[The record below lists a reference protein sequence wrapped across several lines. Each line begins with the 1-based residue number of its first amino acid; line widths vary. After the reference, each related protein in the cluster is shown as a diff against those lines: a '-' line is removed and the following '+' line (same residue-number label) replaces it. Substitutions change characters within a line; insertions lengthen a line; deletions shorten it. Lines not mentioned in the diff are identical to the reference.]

1 MGTSDVS
8 GPELDDFEQ
17 ALLSMDQAAAAR
29 LLLTTYR
36 DNGPVAA
43 FNGLVIP
50 TLVRIGSGWEAGE
63 VALAQVYMS
72 GKMCQQLIGDLPTP
86 AIAPRTD
93 QPTMAIA
100 ILEDSHVLGKQ
111 IVVQMLLSAG
121 YSVTDWGARISV
133 AEVIDRVAREQIEVL
148 FLSVLM
154 LRSALLVS
162 QVRQGLSQLDLHPL
176 IVVGGAPFRF
186 DPDLAQEVG
195 ADYVGRSA
203 SDVLP
208 ILATIEASR

>member
-1 MGTSDVS
+1 MVLTEVN
-8 GPELDDFEQ
+8 GPEVDDFES
-17 ALLSMDQAAAAR
+17 ALLSMDQPAANR

-36 DNGPVAA
+36 EGGPVAA
-43 FNGLVIP
+43 FNDLVIP
-50 TLVRIGSGWEAGE
+50 ALVRIGSGWEAGD

-72 GKMCQQLIGDLPTP
+72 GRLCQQLIADLP
-86 AIAPRTD
+86 AAEARGRTN
-93 QPTMAIA
+93 QPKMAIG

-121 YSVTDWGARISV
+121 YSVTDWGARLSV
-133 AEVIDRVAREQIEVL
+133 EQVIERVAREQIDVL

-154 LRSALLVS
+154 LRSALMVA
-162 QVRQGLSQLDLHPL
+162 QVRQGLSQRGLHPV

-186 DPDLAQEVG
+186 DPDLSSEVG

-208 ILATIEASR
+208 ILAAIEASR

>member
-1 MGTSDVS
+1 MG
-8 GPELDDFEQ
+8 ELVLVERRGD
-17 ALLSMDQAAAAR
+17 
-29 LLLTTYR
+29 
-36 DNGPVAA
+36 GVAE
-43 FNGLVIP
+43 V
-50 TLVRIGSGWEAGE
+50 TLNNPKVNA
-63 VALAQVYMS
+63 
-72 GKMCQQLIGDLPTP
+72 
-86 AIAPRTD
+86 
-93 QPTMAIA
+93 
-100 ILEDSHVLGKQ
+100 
-111 IVVQMLLSAG
+111 LSAG

>member
-1 MGTSDVS
+1 MGPSNVTESEV
-8 GPELDDFEQ
+8 DDFEQ
-17 ALLSMDQAAAAR
+17 ALLATDQATAAR
-29 LLLTTYR
+29 QLLESYR
-36 DNGPVAA
+36 QNGPVVA
-43 FNGLVIP
+43 FNDLVIP
-50 TLVRIGSGWEAGE
+50 ALVRIGSGWEEGE

-72 GKMCQQLIGDLPTP
+72 GKLSQQLIADLPTP
-86 AIAPRTD
+86 ATDARAD
-93 QPTMAIA
+93 QPSLAIG

-121 YSVTDWGARISV
+121 YAVTDWGARLSV
-133 AEVIDRVAREQIEVL
+133 AEVVDRVARQRIEVL

-162 QVRQGLSQLDLHPL
+162 QVRQELSQRNLHPV

-186 DPDLAQEVG
+186 DPDLAAEVG
-195 ADYVGRSA
+195 ADYCGRSA